1 MSGLNQP
8 KPRPQGGNRGS
19 NKAANGGI
27 VNENTLEFKDSM
39 SVDAF
44 KTLMGAK
51 KLDVMTNPNTG
62 KVFFSCG
69 GKTGAV
75 TTRATMEEIQ
85 ENPIISEVYSPENDE
100 VFYLLHVDGGLEAD
114 FSL

>member
-1 MSGLNQP
+1 MAGLKQP
-8 KPRPQGGNRGS
+8 NRTPQGGNRGS
-19 NKAANGGI
+19 QNAANGGI
-27 VNENTLEFKDSM
+27 MNENTLKFRESM
-39 SVDAF
+39 SVDTF

-85 ENPIISEVYSPENDE
+85 ENPIISAVYSPETE
-100 VFYLLHVDGGLEAD
+100 EEFYLLHVDGGIEAD